1 MAVDESAIL
10 VAPLEVDRPHSLRRL
25 ISGGMLLLLALL
37 LGVVASIEVTMR
49 PSQGWRVTMNLR
61 DWICPLVLIAI
72 ALAPFIMGLIGVIAR
87 KHAVHPKIELPDR
100 LQPLYAIRWPL
111 RRLTR
116 HAAATDEVRVLA
128 SSGVRAVIGPEL
140 VEWARATEVPCG
152 LLEPAPLY
160 AARPVGGCRT
170 TADLTLLVLA
180 SLLLG
185 PFIVF
190 GILSGAGNTGG
201 VIGLCL
207 LLVTLFFLIIRSVV
221 RLPSMQ
227 RHLVDVPIIGTWVR
241 DGLRTLGAVAGPGW
255 VRSGERIWH
264 AQRDLLL
271 IRRRGSH
278 SVEGSLE
285 IMLIGEQG
293 RLRFLVAGTGDPMT
307 RRLWAAWMS
316 PDVRPDLAM
325 TELAAAVN

>member
-128 SSGVRAVIGPEL
+128 SSGVRAVIGP
-140 VEWARATEVPCG
+140 
-152 LLEPAPLY
+152 
-160 AARPVGGCRT
+160 
-170 TADLTLLVLA
+170 
-180 SLLLG
+180 
-185 PFIVF
+185 
-190 GILSGAGNTGG
+190 
-201 VIGLCL
+201 
-207 LLVTLFFLIIRSVV
+207 
-221 RLPSMQ
+221 
-227 RHLVDVPIIGTWVR
+227 
-241 DGLRTLGAVAGPGW
+241 
-255 VRSGERIWH
+255 
-264 AQRDLLL
+264 
-271 IRRRGSH
+271 
-278 SVEGSLE
+278 
-285 IMLIGEQG
+285 
-293 RLRFLVAGTGDPMT
+293 
-307 RRLWAAWMS
+307 
-316 PDVRPDLAM
+316 
-325 TELAAAVN
+325 